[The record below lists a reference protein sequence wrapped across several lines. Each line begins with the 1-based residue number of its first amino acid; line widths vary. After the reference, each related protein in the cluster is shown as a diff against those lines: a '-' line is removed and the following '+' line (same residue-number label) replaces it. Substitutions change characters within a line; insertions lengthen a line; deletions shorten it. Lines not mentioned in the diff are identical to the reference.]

1 MPTLKFSEAMPT
13 PKSMAIS
20 TKAFDDISKSFLV
33 ELLDAK
39 FAKQDALIREL
50 LTSKAAGSRAAL
62 ETTKTREEREA
73 ADVAVG
79 GREVVQ
85 VCDMDSPILPIEME
99 ESVQDD
105 AVKTPSKT
113 TTRTVKLG
121 LQVMK
126 ERWEPDPP
134 WKSFVK
140 GPLDGYMGIV
150 VVINLAFMILE
161 TQSTG
166 AVADASLGLSPNA
179 EMSISE
185 TFFEIA
191 EYIFFTMH
199 LGSGFKYF
207 LFSPLFGEIIQFDYF
222 SDGLKP
228 PTRYALDVLL
238 RVAILRH
245 EWYYDPRQGFMFL
258 NVFDACVVAV
268 NAFELLVLPLFLG
281 ICR

>member
-1 MPTLKFSEAMPT
+1 MELS
-13 PKSMAIS
+13 KSNGTEIS
-20 TKAFDDISKSFLV
+20 RSFLV

-50 LTSKAAGSRAAL
+50 LASRSTSRV
-62 ETTKTREEREA
+62 ETKTRSQTRGPEVDLA
-73 ADVAVG
+73 

-85 VCDMDSPILPIEME
+85 VCDLDLPMPIETE

-105 AVKTPSKT
+105 APVQTPSKM

-150 VVINLAFMILE
+150 VIINLAFMILE
-161 TQSTG
+161 TQSIG
-166 AVADASLGLSPNA
+166 AIADASLGLSANA

-185 TFFEIA
+185 TVFEIA
-191 EYIFFTMH
+191 EYIFFTM
-199 LGSGFKYF
+199 
-207 LFSPLFGEIIQFDYF
+207 
-222 SDGLKP
+222 
-228 PTRYALDVLL
+228 YALDVLV
-238 RVAILRH
+238 RVVILRH

-281 ICR
+281 ICQ

>member
-20 TKAFDDISKSFLV
+20 TKAFDEISKSFLV

-50 LTSKAAGSRAAL
+50 LTSKAAGRAAL
-62 ETTKTREEREA
+62 ETTKTGEEREP

-99 ESVQDD
+99 ESVQD

-191 EYIFFTMH
+191 EYIFFTMY

-207 LFSPLFGEIIQFDYF
+207 LIFFIFTPIWGNNPI
-222 SDGLKP
+222 
-228 PTRYALDVLL
+228 
-238 RVAILRH
+238 
-245 EWYYDPRQGFMFL
+245 
-258 NVFDACVVAV
+258 
-268 NAFELLVLPLFLG
+268 
-281 ICR
+281 

>member
-1 MPTLKFSEAMPT
+1 MPNVEFSKMPT
-13 PKSMAIS
+13 PKGMELS
-20 TKAFDDISKSFLV
+20 KNHGPEISKSFLV

-50 LTSKAAGSRAAL
+50 LAASRSTTSKV
-62 ETTKTREEREA
+62 ETKTRFQTRGPDVP
-73 ADVAVG
+73 ADLA

-85 VCDMDSPILPIEME
+85 VCDLDLPMPIETE

-105 AVKTPSKT
+105 APVQTPSKI
-113 TTRTVKLG
+113 TTRSVKLG

-150 VVINLAFMILE
+150 VIINLAFMILE
-161 TQSTG
+161 TQSIG
-166 AVADASLGLSPNA
+166 AMTDASLGLSANA
-179 EMSISE
+179 EMFISE

-191 EYIFFTMH
+191 EYIFFTM
-199 LGSGFKYF
+199 
-207 LFSPLFGEIIQFDYF
+207 
-222 SDGLKP
+222 
-228 PTRYALDVLL
+228 YALDVLV
-238 RVAILRH
+238 RVVILRH

-281 ICR
+281 ICQ